1 MKSVSRLMMC
11 LSSSANL
18 LVYCAASAVFRRVLC
33 QQVRRMLRMGD
44 KDVGAGGVGRGVVG
58 GGSLADSG
66 MSFRSSRRMRT
77 VGGATAGGGGG
88 GTRRGGSARG
98 ASQMRRNLQSRAGT
112 R

>member
-1 MKSVSRLMMC
+1 
-11 LSSSANL
+11 
-18 LVYCAASAVFRRVLC
+18 
-33 QQVRRMLRMGD
+33 MGD
-44 KDVGAGGVGRGVVG
+44 KDAGAGGVGRVVG

-77 VGGATAGGGGG
+77 VGGVTAGGGGGG